1 MLAILPAIA
10 RTIELTHEGH
20 AMLTILADVAQDIR
34 YVSRTLRR
42 SPGFAAA
49 IIVTL
54 ALGVGANTAVFSVV
68 NAVLLRPLPY
78 PNPDRIVML
87 MNTWRGRV
95 SPSSGV
101 SPPKIILWRQ
111 STTAFTDIATY
122 TFGRS
127 LNLTNPRDPH
137 VIGVARVS
145 IDFFRLFGARVA
157 QGRAFSAAEDRPGGP
172 HVAVI
177 SDRFWRN
184 QLGQSSRAIGQA
196 VSLDS
201 DLFTVIGVLDSDFD
215 GRALSP
221 SLADGPDIWL
231 PLQMDPDTSS
241 DLNVYFAAAR
251 LREEV
256 SFELARTETAHAA
269 DLVRRTFPGVMPVDN
284 GLTVERL
291 QAVFVRDV
299 RPALLLLWAAVTV
312 VLLIACANT
321 VNLLLVRASVRE
333 REMAIRVATGASGG
347 RIVRQLL
354 TESVALAMAGGG
366 AGLVVGAIGTRVL
379 LSIQAWNLPSFGP
392 EGSRV
397 AMDVH
402 VLAFTLITSLGIGV
416 AFGVVPALRA
426 MRVDVDDQLKTGS
439 RGRSDTSA
447 HSVRSGVVVV
457 EVALA
462 LMLLVGA
469 ALLIRSFVAVRR
481 VEPGFDT
488 HHVLTMQTAL
498 IGRHFASGRAVS
510 GLVTDALHRL
520 EALPDVEVAASTLTG
535 VPLDAGAALNVSIVG
550 RPRDDEYYALGWNVV
565 SPEYFDAL
573 KIPLV
578 RGRFFSNRDGE
589 RGAPVALVNEAM
601 ARRYWSDG
609 DPLRDALVIAPRIGG
624 DIEETVPRHII
635 GVVGDVRHH
644 ALRQD
649 LGVYLTWIVRTRGEP
664 HRIADVIQN
673 EIRTASGGLPPV
685 RVRSMDQV
693 SAAST
698 GQSQHQMWVTTTF
711 SAVAMLLAAVGL
723 YGVMSY
729 SVEQRRIE
737 IGIRLALGADVKQV
751 RRMILAQG
759 MKLTGLGIA
768 GGIAAALGLTR
779 TLAGFLFGV
788 QEHDPLVFVGVP
800 LLLCAVAVAA
810 MWIPARSAS
819 SVDPMTA

>member
-1 MLAILPAIA
+1 
-10 RTIELTHEGH
+10 
-20 AMLTILADVAQDIR
+20 
-34 YVSRTLRR
+34 
-42 SPGFAAA
+42 
-49 IIVTL
+49 
-54 ALGVGANTAVFSVV
+54 
-68 NAVLLRPLPY
+68 
-78 PNPDRIVML
+78 
-87 MNTWRGRV
+87 
-95 SPSSGV
+95 
-101 SPPKIILWRQ
+101 
-111 STTAFTDIATY
+111 
-122 TFGRS
+122 
-127 LNLTNPRDPH
+127 
-137 VIGVARVS
+137 
-145 IDFFRLFGARVA
+145 
-157 QGRAFSAAEDRPGGP
+157 
-172 HVAVI
+172 
-177 SDRFWRN
+177 
-184 QLGQSSRAIGQA
+184 
-196 VSLDS
+196 
-201 DLFTVIGVLDSDFD
+201 
-215 GRALSP
+215 
-221 SLADGPDIWL
+221 
-231 PLQMDPDTSS
+231 MDPDTSS

-333 REMAIRVATGASGG
+333 REMAIRVATGASAG
-347 RIVRQLL
+347 RILRQLL
-354 TESVALAMAGGG
+354 TESVTLAIAGGG
-366 AGLVVGAIGTRVL
+366 VGLVVGAIGTRVL
-379 LSIQAWNLPSFGP
+379 LSIQAWNLPSVGRD
-392 EGSRV
+392 GSRV
-397 AMDVH
+397 TMDVH
-402 VLAFTLITSLGIGV
+402 VLAYTLITSVGIGV

-488 HHVLTMQTAL
+488 HRVLTMQTAL
-498 IGRHFASGRAVS
+498 IGRQFASGRAVS
-510 GLVTDALHRL
+510 GLVTDALQRL

-550 RPRDDEYYALGWNVV
+550 RSRNDEYDALGWNVV

-573 KIPLV
+573 TIPLL
-578 RGRFFSNRDGE
+578 RGRLFTNRDGQS
-589 RGAPVALVNEAM
+589 GAPVVLINEAM
-601 ARRYWSDG
+601 ARRYWSG
-609 DPLRDALVIAPRIGG
+609 SDPLRDALVIAPRIGG
-624 DIEETVPRHII
+624 DIEETVPRRII
-635 GVVGDVRHH
+635 GVVGDVRHQ

-649 LGVYLTWIVRTRGEP
+649 PRASTYVPIAQVSDRQAAFFNRFGVYLTWIVRTRGEP

-673 EIRTASGGLPPV
+673 EIRTASGGLPPA

-729 SVEQRRIE
+729 SVEQRRRE

-751 RRMILAQG
+751 RQMILAQG
-759 MKLTGLGIA
+759 MKLTGFGIA

-779 TLAGFLFGV
+779 VLAGFLFGV
-788 QEHDPLVFVGVP
+788 GEHDPLVFVGVP

-819 SVDPMTA
+819 SVDPMTALRAE

>member
-1 MLAILPAIA
+1 MRPANGTPPADGGGIANARFGRRRRAAASRTHMSTRSSTRRSASPASLPRARKASYSAAACVLSSSSTSSSTGSHAWPFASNTRCSRGFQSGMANPSDAIQRQEERVPRRTLCRERFSARAREAVVAPTPLSRTLDPAPVDQALVFKAIERRVQRRGVKGDGAVRPFFDQLADFVAVALAFVEQRQNEDFGAPPLQLALEQSCRHMWRDYICKTGGQCKQASPFFSILLAILPAIA

-231 PLQMDPDTSS
+231 PLQMDPGTTS

-251 LREEV
+251 LREGV
-256 SFELARTETAHAA
+256 SFELARTETANAA
-269 DLVRRTFPGVMPVDN
+269 NVVRRTFPGAMPVDN
-284 GLTVERL
+284 GLSVDRL
-291 QAVFVRDV
+291 QAVFVREV

-439 RGRSDTSA
+439 RGTSEA
-447 HSVRSGVVVV
+447 SGHRLRSGVVVV
-457 EVALA
+457 EVSLA

-488 HHVLTMQTAL
+488 HHVLTTQTAL

-535 VPLDAGAALNVSIVG
+535 VPLDAGAALNG
-550 RPRDDEYYALGWNVV
+550 
-565 SPEYFDAL
+565 
-573 KIPLV
+573 
-578 RGRFFSNRDGE
+578 
-589 RGAPVALVNEAM
+589 
-601 ARRYWSDG
+601 
-609 DPLRDALVIAPRIGG
+609 
-624 DIEETVPRHII
+624 
-635 GVVGDVRHH
+635 
-644 ALRQD
+644 
-649 LGVYLTWIVRTRGEP
+649 
-664 HRIADVIQN
+664 
-673 EIRTASGGLPPV
+673 
-685 RVRSMDQV
+685 
-693 SAAST
+693 
-698 GQSQHQMWVTTTF
+698 
-711 SAVAMLLAAVGL
+711 
-723 YGVMSY
+723 
-729 SVEQRRIE
+729 
-737 IGIRLALGADVKQV
+737 
-751 RRMILAQG
+751 
-759 MKLTGLGIA
+759 
-768 GGIAAALGLTR
+768 
-779 TLAGFLFGV
+779 
-788 QEHDPLVFVGVP
+788 
-800 LLLCAVAVAA
+800 
-810 MWIPARSAS
+810 
-819 SVDPMTA
+819 